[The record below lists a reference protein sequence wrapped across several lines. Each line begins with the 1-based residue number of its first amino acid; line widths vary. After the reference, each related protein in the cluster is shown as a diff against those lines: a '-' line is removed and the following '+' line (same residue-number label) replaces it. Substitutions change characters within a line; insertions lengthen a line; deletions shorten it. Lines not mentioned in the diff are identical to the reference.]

1 MPLCQLFI
9 NKEQNK
15 FMLIKM
21 PDEVTPGKY
30 QNWVSEKER
39 ENNIQTFN
47 FSQQMLDRIALKYV
61 DDSQAQPYEAK
72 YVLMKAPDEEGLFVS
87 SLELSINGDEK
98 MDIVRNGLLIIFDE
112 NEVKHFTEI
121 LQDAWNEGGMQ

>member
-1 MPLCQLFI
+1 
-9 NKEQNK
+9 
-15 FMLIKM
+15 
-21 PDEVTPGKY
+21 
-30 QNWVSEKER
+30 
-39 ENNIQTFN
+39 
-47 FSQQMLDRIALKYV
+47 
-61 DDSQAQPYEAK
+61 
-72 YVLMKAPDEEGLFVS
+72 MKAPDEEGLFVS

>member
-1 MPLCQLFI
+1 MKI
-9 NKEQNK
+9 VIKKE
-15 FMLIKM
+15 
-21 PDEVTPGKY
+21 
-30 QNWVSEKER
+30 S

-47 FSQQMLDRIALKYV
+47 FSQQMLDRIALKYMY
-61 DDSQAQPYEAK
+61 DSQAQPYEAK
-72 YVLMKAPDEEGLFVS
+72 YVLMKAPDEEGLFIS

>member
-1 MPLCQLFI
+1 
-9 NKEQNK
+9 
-15 FMLIKM
+15 
-21 PDEVTPGKY
+21 
-30 QNWVSEKER
+30 
-39 ENNIQTFN
+39 
-47 FSQQMLDRIALKYV
+47 MLDRIALKYV

-72 YVLMKAPDEEGLFVS
+72 YVLMKAPDEEGLFIS

-98 MDIVRNGLLIIFDE
+98 MDIVRNGDE

>member
-1 MPLCQLFI
+1 MRISYIGPKNFNSTVG
-9 NKEQNK
+9 NKH
-15 FMLIKM
+15 
-21 PDEVTPGKY
+21 
-30 QNWVSEKER
+30 W
-39 ENNIQTFN
+39 
-47 FSQQMLDRIALKYV
+47 
-61 DDSQAQPYEAK
+61 
-72 YVLMKAPDEEGLFVS
+72 EGLFIS

>member
-1 MPLCQLFI
+1 
-9 NKEQNK
+9 
-15 FMLIKM
+15 
-21 PDEVTPGKY
+21 
-30 QNWVSEKER
+30 
-39 ENNIQTFN
+39 
-47 FSQQMLDRIALKYV
+47 MLDRIALKYV
-61 DDSQAQPYEAK
+61 DDSQAQPYAAK
-72 YVLMKAPDEEGLFVS
+72 YVLMKAPDEEGLFIS